1 MDIRGRQVINF
12 KIQERYLKDP
22 LPIRLGGLAAD
33 LSRIASFLDDPGSAP
48 AVSGLIQESRWFVEW
63 SAPELLPD
71 RVEDAIALVDIQRSL
86 THWHWI
92 WNDAQNDPTQRAKLA
107 EQAQAWSDQV
117 LEMSGLLNEQ

>member
-1 MDIRGRQVINF
+1 MKVQE
-12 KIQERYLKDP
+12 IQERYMQDG

-33 LSRIASFLDDPGSAP
+33 LARIVSFSKNPGSAP
-48 AVSGLIQESRWFVEW
+48 VVAGLIDESLYFVEW

-71 RVEDAIALVDIQRSL
+71 RAEEAAQLVDIQRGL
-86 THWHWI
+86 VCWYWI